1 MIKKF
6 VEVRCD
12 YREPETNKYYIDG
25 WESEDD
31 DAEGMTLAT
40 VDEDGVV
47 EWLKGFSIGWEV
59 NKETIHSNVFEAI
72 EEAREKQREHKQE
85 LVDRCIEEIKNDIMS
100 GDVTAIDGMLILVPT
115 KVLKDFLPEDLTK

>member
-25 WESEDD
+25 WESYDD
-31 DAEGMTLAT
+31 DAEGITLAT

-85 LVDRCIEEIKNDIMS
+85 LVDKCLEEIKNDVRS
-100 GDVTAIDGMLILVPT
+100 GDVTAIDELLMFVPI
-115 KVLKDFLPEDLTK
+115 KYLKGYLPEDLNQ

>member
-25 WESEDD
+25 WESDDD

-72 EEAREKQREHKQE
+72 EEAREKQKEHKQE
-85 LVDRCIEEIKNDIMS
+85 LIDKCLEQIKGDVES
-100 GDVTAIDGMLILVPT
+100 GDVTAIDELLM
-115 KVLKDFLPEDLTK
+115 FLPIKYLKGYTLEE